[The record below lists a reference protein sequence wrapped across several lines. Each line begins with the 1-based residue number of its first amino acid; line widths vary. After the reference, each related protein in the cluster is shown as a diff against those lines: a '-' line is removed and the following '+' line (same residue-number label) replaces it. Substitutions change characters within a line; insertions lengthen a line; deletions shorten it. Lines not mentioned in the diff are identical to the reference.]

1 MNKTDQLI
9 SVLGERFRTTFDS
22 KYSNTDSLVLGYLRG
37 MLGVLEQSDDK
48 LMSALEYHIQDN
60 RRD

>member
-9 SVLGERFRTTFDS
+9 SVLGERYRTTFDS

-37 MLGVLEQSDDK
+37 MLGVLEQQDEK
-48 LMSALEYHIQDN
+48 LARALEYHILDVQK
-60 RRD
+60 